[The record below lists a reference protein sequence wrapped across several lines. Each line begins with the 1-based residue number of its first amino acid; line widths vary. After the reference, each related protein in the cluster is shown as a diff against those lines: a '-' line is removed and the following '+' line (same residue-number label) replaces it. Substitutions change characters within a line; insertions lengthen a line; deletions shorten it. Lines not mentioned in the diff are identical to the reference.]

1 MVSPCT
7 KLFVLTLA
15 DAPHN
20 VDFVPWGLIVSF
32 RLLHRPVLIG
42 ILCSAMVLSAGAA
55 VNPMGM
61 VVSAVNA
68 HVAGANAA
76 GGADVYAGDFFD
88 TESGGSL
95 RLKLGSTQI
104 YLAAASG
111 ATLDEKGTTMGVK
124 LTRGTLGFSS
134 AAASHFQVETPVGI
148 VRAADGQ
155 RAFGEVTI
163 LGPQK
168 IMVAAYHGGL
178 VVEGSGISRTIKEV
192 DTYNITFV
200 PASEPAGAD
209 PAPAAPKPVPALQG
223 GFAGSLIFDGVV
235 LGAAAVTGY
244 LFWHYFTESDSTPQ
258 Q

>member
-1 MVSPCT
+1 M
-7 KLFVLTLA
+7 
-15 DAPHN
+15 
-20 VDFVPWGLIVSF
+20 
-32 RLLHRPVLIG
+32 
-42 ILCSAMVLSAGAA
+42 
-55 VNPMGM
+55 NPMGM

-68 HVAGANAA
+68 RVTGVDAA
-76 GGADVYAGDFFD
+76 SGADVYAGDFFD
-88 TESGGSL
+88 TDSGGSL

-111 ATLDEKGTTMGVK
+111 ATLDKDGTRMGVK

-134 AAASHFQVETPVGI
+134 AEASHFQVETPVGI

-178 VVEGSGISRTIKEV
+178 VVEGSGISRTIKEG
-192 DTYNITFV
+192 DTYNVTFV
-200 PASEPAGAD
+200 PASDPAGAEPSPAAAASPAANSS
-209 PAPAAPKPVPALQG
+209 PAPTPVPALHG
-223 GFAGSLIFDGVV
+223 GPGSLVFDVV
-235 LGAAAVTGY
+235 FIGGAALVGGY
-244 LFWHYFTESDSTPQ
+244 LVWHYKTESDSAPQ

>member
-1 MVSPCT
+1 
-7 KLFVLTLA
+7 
-15 DAPHN
+15 
-20 VDFVPWGLIVSF
+20 
-32 RLLHRPVLIG
+32 
-42 ILCSAMVLSAGAA
+42 MVLSAGAA

-68 HVAGANAA
+68 RVTGVDAA
-76 GGADVYAGDFFD
+76 SGADVYAGDFFD
-88 TESGGSL
+88 TDSGGSL

-111 ATLDEKGTTMGVK
+111 ATLDKDGTRMGVK

-134 AAASHFQVETPVGI
+134 AEASHFQVETTVGI

-163 LGPQK
+163 LGPHK

-178 VVEGSGISRTIKEV
+178 VVEGSGISRTIKEGDSFNV
-192 DTYNITFV
+192 TFV
-200 PASEPAGAD
+200 PTSDPAGGSPSASD
-209 PAPAAPKPVPALQG
+209 PAPAPAPTPVPALQG
-223 GFAGSLIFDGVV
+223 GPGSLVFDAIFIGAFALAGSLI
-235 LGAAAVTGY
+235 
-244 LFWHYFTESDSTPQ
+244 WHYETESDSTPQ

>member
-1 MVSPCT
+1 
-7 KLFVLTLA
+7 
-15 DAPHN
+15 
-20 VDFVPWGLIVSF
+20 
-32 RLLHRPVLIG
+32 
-42 ILCSAMVLSAGAA
+42 MVLSAGAA

-76 GGADVYAGDFFD
+76 SGADVYAGDYFD
-88 TESGGSL
+88 TESGGNL

-104 YLAAASG
+104 YLRPASG
-111 ATLDEKGTTMGVK
+111 AVLDENGTTMGVK

-134 AAASHFQVETPVGI
+134 ATASRFQVETPVGI

-178 VVEGSGISRTIKEV
+178 VVEGSGISQTIKEGNS
-192 DTYNITFV
+192 YNVTFV
-200 PASEPAGAD
+200 PASD
-209 PAPAAPKPVPALQG
+209 PASAAPAPPAPKPVPALQG
-223 GFAGSLIFDGVV
+223 GAGSLIFDVAII
-235 LGAAAVTGY
+235 GAAALTGA
-244 LFWHYFTESDSTPQ
+244 LVWHFETESDSTPPPQ
-258 Q
+258 